1 MSSAFNL
8 NSDDDVAHRHVIAFM
23 LEHNLVRK
31 TKSGKLYSIGFK
43 LDDQTRAGECA
54 REICIGNS
62 GGSSLNARICRLAEY
77 LCNCDEKFAAS
88 ESLLAKEMGISVEAL
103 NEAIEAEGARKE
115 ITDEEGED
123 WIGGTLD
130 DS

>member
-1 MSSAFNL
+1 MRKFN
-8 NSDDDVAHRHVIAFM
+8 H
-23 LEHNLVRK
+23 
-31 TKSGKLYSIGFK
+31 
-43 LDDQTRAGECA
+43 A

-77 LCNCDEKFAAS
+77 LCNCDKKFAAS
-88 ESLLAKEMGISVEAL
+88 ESLLAKEMGISIEAF
-103 NEAIEAEGARKE
+103 NEAFEAYGAQKE
-115 ITDEEGED
+115 IPDKEGED